1 MKSILI
7 VDDDVDLLGIISSIL
22 EKQQFQ
28 IYRATG
34 IQEALKL
41 LECKTVDA
49 ICSDYNMCD
58 GTGLELLLKYR
69 QQNVTTPFMIMSGN
83 DDSLLEHKVQ
93 ELGGSFCCKT
103 DYELIAKIINMT
115 DSMEY

>member
-7 VDDDVDLLGIISSIL
+7 VDDDVDLSGIISSIL

-41 LECKTVDA
+41 LKYNTVDA
-49 ICSDYNMCD
+49 ICSDYNMRD
-58 GTGLELLLKYR
+58 GTGLELLTKLR
-69 QQNVTTPFMIMSGN
+69 QQNITTPFMIMSGN
-83 DDSLLEHKVQ
+83 DDSLIEHKAQ
-93 ELGGSFCCKT
+93 ELGSSFCCKT
-103 DYELIAKIINMT
+103 DNELITKIKNMT
-115 DSMEY
+115 VTKK